1 MILLIARFQPE
12 ADTYF
17 GPLATEERIRLR
29 RAGFGGM
36 PLLRA
41 ARLGSAT
48 KNAVVLTEAGKYLKG
63 KKRVSTILK

>member
-1 MILLIARFQPE
+1 MISRFQPE

-17 GPLATEERIRLR
+17 GPLASEERIRLR
-29 RAGFGGM
+29 GADFRGMSLRRAVG
-36 PLLRA
+36 
-41 ARLGSAT
+41 LGSAT